1 MTPKRRA
8 FARALIEGSNPSEA
22 YRAAYATDGM
32 SAKSVANEAHKLMS
46 DPDISRM
53 VREGEEKAM
62 AESIWNRA
70 LAIERL
76 ERLNERCYSILM
88 ANENSIDRD
97 ALNGFTATAQTLNEL
112 CNVKSEVDEDKV
124 ARFQTPEKIREAA
137 RRAQLTA
144 DASFEAFS
152 CSLGH

>member
-1 MTPKRRA
+1 MTPKRKR
-8 FARALIEGSNPSEA
+8 FARAIVEGANPSEA

-76 ERLNERCYSILM
+76 ERLNERCYSVLM

-97 ALNGFTATAQTLNEL
+97 ALNGFMTTATMLNEV
-112 CNVKSEVDEDKV
+112 CFVDVEVAD
-124 ARFQTPEKIREAA
+124 ARASFKADPERLK
-137 RRAQLTA
+137 RAQ
-144 DASFEAFS
+144 DESRRVFEAELAAITS
-152 CSLGH
+152 

>member
-97 ALNGFTATAQTLNEL
+97 ALNGFMTTATMLNEV
-112 CNVKSEVDEDKV
+112 CFVDVE
-124 ARFQTPEKIREAA
+124 
-137 RRAQLTA
+137 TA
-144 DASFEAFS
+144 DARASFKADPERLKRAQDESRRVFEAELAAITS
-152 CSLGH
+152 

>member
-1 MTPKRRA
+1 MTPKRKR
-8 FARALIEGSNPSEA
+8 FARAIVEGANPSEA
-22 YRAAYATDGM
+22 YRSAYATDGM

-53 VREGEEKAM
+53 VRDGEEKAM

-76 ERLNERCYSILM
+76 ERLNERCYSVLM

-97 ALNGFTATAQTLNEL
+97 ALNGFMTTATMLNEV
-112 CNVKSEVDEDKV
+112 CFVDVEVAD
-124 ARFQTPEKIREAA
+124 ARASFKADPERLK
-137 RRAQLTA
+137 RAQ
-144 DASFEAFS
+144 DESRRVFEAELAAITS
-152 CSLGH
+152 

>member
-1 MTPKRRA
+1 MTPKRKR
-8 FARALIEGSNPSEA
+8 FARAIVEGANPSEA

-76 ERLNERCYSILM
+76 ERLNERCYSVLM

-97 ALNGFTATAQTLNEL
+97 ALNGFMTTATMLNEV
-112 CNVKSEVDEDKV
+112 CFVDVEVAD
-124 ARFQTPEKIREAA
+124 ARASFKADPERLK
-137 RRAQLTA
+137 RAQ
-144 DASFEAFS
+144 DENRRVFEAELAAITS
-152 CSLGH
+152 

>member
-76 ERLNERCYSILM
+76 ERLNERCYSVLM

-97 ALNGFTATAQTLNEL
+97 ALNGFMTTATMLNEM
-112 CNVKSEVDEDKV
+112 CFVDVEVAD
-124 ARFQTPEKIREAA
+124 ARASFKADPERLK
-137 RRAQLTA
+137 RAQ
-144 DASFEAFS
+144 DESRRVFEAELAAITS
-152 CSLGH
+152 

>member
-1 MTPKRRA
+1 MTPKRKR
-8 FARALIEGSNPSEA
+8 FARAIVEGANPSEA

-70 LAIERL
+70 RAIERL
-76 ERLNERCYSILM
+76 ERLNERCYSVLM

-97 ALNGFTATAQTLNEL
+97 ALNGFMTTATMLNEM
-112 CNVKSEVDEDKV
+112 CFVDVEVAD
-124 ARFQTPEKIREAA
+124 ARASFKADPERLK
-137 RRAQLTA
+137 RAQ
-144 DASFEAFS
+144 DESRRVFEAELAAITS
-152 CSLGH
+152 

>member
-1 MTPKRRA
+1 MTPKRKK
-8 FARALIEGSNPSEA
+8 FAREIVEGANPSEA

-32 SAKSVANEAHKLMS
+32 TAKSIANEAHKLLS

-76 ERLNERCYSILM
+76 ERLNERCYSVLM
-88 ANENSIDRD
+88 ANENRIDRD
-97 ALNGFTATAQTLNEL
+97 ALNGFMTTATMLNEV
-112 CNVKSEVDEDKV
+112 CFVDVEVAD
-124 ARFQTPEKIREAA
+124 ARASFKADPERLK
-137 RRAQLTA
+137 RAQ
-144 DASFEAFS
+144 DESRRVFEAELAAITS
-152 CSLGH
+152 

>member
-1 MTPKRRA
+1 MTPKRKR
-8 FARALIEGSNPSEA
+8 FARAIVEGANPSEA

-76 ERLNERCYSILM
+76 ERLNERCYSVLM

-97 ALNGFTATAQTLNEL
+97 ALNGFMTTATMLNEM
-112 CNVKSEVDEDKV
+112 CFVDVEV
-124 ARFQTPEKIREAA
+124 
-137 RRAQLTA
+137 A
-144 DASFEAFS
+144 DARASFKADPERLKRVQDESRRVFEAELAAITS
-152 CSLGH
+152 

>member
-1 MTPKRRA
+1 MTPKRKR
-8 FARALIEGSNPSEA
+8 FARAIVEGANPSEA

-53 VREGEEKAM
+53 VREGEENAM

-76 ERLNERCYSILM
+76 ERLNERCYSVLM

-97 ALNGFTATAQTLNEL
+97 ALNGFMETTRELDTL
-112 CNVKSEVDEDKV
+112 CNVSAEVAEDYQT
-124 ARFQTPEKIREAA
+124 RFQTKEKLIEAA
-137 RRAQLTA
+137 RRSQIASDAQFEALA
-144 DASFEAFS
+144 ASF
-152 CSLGH
+152 

>member
-1 MTPKRRA
+1 MTPKRKR
-8 FARALIEGSNPSEA
+8 FARAIVEGANPSEA

-76 ERLNERCYSILM
+76 ERLNERCYSVLM

-97 ALNGFTATAQTLNEL
+97 ALNGFMTTATMLNEV
-112 CNVKSEVDEDKV
+112 CFVDVEV
-124 ARFQTPEKIREAA
+124 
-137 RRAQLTA
+137 A
-144 DASFEAFS
+144 DARASFKADPERLKRTQDESRRVFEAELAAITS
-152 CSLGH
+152 

>member
-1 MTPKRRA
+1 MTPKRKR
-8 FARALIEGSNPSEA
+8 FARAIVEGANPSEA

-76 ERLNERCYSILM
+76 ERLNERCYSVLM

-97 ALNGFTATAQTLNEL
+97 ALNGFMTTATMLNEM
-112 CNVKSEVDEDKV
+112 CFVDVEVAD
-124 ARFQTPEKIREAA
+124 ARASFKADPERLK
-137 RRAQLTA
+137 RAQ
-144 DASFEAFS
+144 DESRRVFEAELAAITS
-152 CSLGH
+152 

>member
-1 MTPKRRA
+1 MTPKRKR
-8 FARALIEGSNPSEA
+8 FARAIVEGANPSEA

-53 VREGEEKAM
+53 VRDGEEKAM

-76 ERLNERCYSILM
+76 ERLNERCYSVLM

-97 ALNGFTATAQTLNEL
+97 ALNGFMTTATMLNEM
-112 CNVKSEVDEDKV
+112 CFVDVEVAD
-124 ARFQTPEKIREAA
+124 ARASFKADPERLK
-137 RRAQLTA
+137 RAQ
-144 DASFEAFS
+144 DESRRVFEAELAAITS
-152 CSLGH
+152 

>member
-8 FARALIEGSNPSEA
+8 FTRALIEGSNPSEA
-22 YRAAYATDGM
+22 YRLAYSTAGM
-32 SAKSVANEAHKLMS
+32 SAKSIANEANKLMS

-76 ERLNERCYSILM
+76 ERLNERCYSVLM

-97 ALNGFTATAQTLNEL
+97 ALNGFMTTATMLNEV
-112 CNVKSEVDEDKV
+112 CFVDVEV
-124 ARFQTPEKIREAA
+124 
-137 RRAQLTA
+137 A
-144 DASFEAFS
+144 DARASFKADPERLKRTQDESRRVFEAELAAITS
-152 CSLGH
+152 

>member
-1 MTPKRRA
+1 MTPKRKR
-8 FARALIEGSNPSEA
+8 FARAIVEGANPSEA

-32 SAKSVANEAHKLMS
+32 SAKSIANEAHKLMS

-76 ERLNERCYSILM
+76 ERLNERCYSVLM

-97 ALNGFTATAQTLNEL
+97 ALNGFMTTATMLNEM
-112 CNVKSEVDEDKV
+112 CFVDVEVAD
-124 ARFQTPEKIREAA
+124 ARASFKADPERLK
-137 RRAQLTA
+137 RAQ
-144 DASFEAFS
+144 DESRRVFEAELAAITS
-152 CSLGH
+152 

>member
-1 MTPKRRA
+1 MTPKRKR
-8 FARALIEGSNPSEA
+8 FARAIVEGANPSEA

-32 SAKSVANEAHKLMS
+32 SAKSVANEAHKLLS

-97 ALNGFTATAQTLNEL
+97 ALNGFMTTATMLNEM
-112 CNVKSEVDEDKV
+112 CFVDVEVAD
-124 ARFQTPEKIREAA
+124 ARASFKADPERLK
-137 RRAQLTA
+137 RAQ
-144 DASFEAFS
+144 DESRRVFEAELAAITS
-152 CSLGH
+152 